1 MDFNKRNESISELS
15 AQNKK
20 LGLTVL
26 VLGGCL
32 LLALVK
38 MVMQSEI
45 LIVQTPGMPDN
56 AYLERSYM
64 DKASQEATLLTVT
77 SSVVEINPDNAE
89 YQKKLLGM
97 YLSPASY
104 TKIERDIDVRVAQ
117 LIAQRELGSYYFVL
131 KKYEYDPLINK
142 HFVIGDLH
150 TVNAAKDSAQQYVF
164 EYSAHI
170 QNYRLWVDEVVTYE
184 GDRAHN
190 ADYLKGQSSDRK

>member
-89 YQKKLLGM
+89 
-97 YLSPASY
+97 
-104 TKIERDIDVRVAQ
+104 
-117 LIAQRELGSYYFVL
+117 
-131 KKYEYDPLINK
+131 
-142 HFVIGDLH
+142 
-150 TVNAAKDSAQQYVF
+150 
-164 EYSAHI
+164 
-170 QNYRLWVDEVVTYE
+170 
-184 GDRAHN
+184 
-190 ADYLKGQSSDRK
+190 